1 MLFADA
7 LEDAAAADA
16 DADDEVDFEADEPPA
31 EPEAEAEAEAD
42 VALEAEDALDP
53 DEDAVD
59 SGLVDNWLALVAAV
73 AEPCD
78 CAKLEASSAVDE
90 LAPLVRPWNT
100 ATKTATPIASAAIT
114 PKTIAAT
121 RPFDRSGTEND
132 SGT

>member
-16 DADDEVDFEADEPPA
+16 DDEADFEADESPA
-31 EPEAEAEAEAD
+31 EPEPEAEAD

-59 SGLVDNWLALVAAV
+59 SELADDWLVLVTAA

-78 CAKLEASSAVDE
+78 CTKPEASSVVDE

-100 ATKTATPIASAAIT
+100 ATKTATPIASAATT